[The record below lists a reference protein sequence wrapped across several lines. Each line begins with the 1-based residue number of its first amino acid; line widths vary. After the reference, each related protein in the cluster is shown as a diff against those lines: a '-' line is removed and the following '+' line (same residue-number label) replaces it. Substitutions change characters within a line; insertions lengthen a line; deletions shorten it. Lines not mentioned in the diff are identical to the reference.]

1 MNEENNVSVPDII
14 HDALSKEY
22 YEPYLHYDVCDG
34 RKGKSESWEENIFCS
49 AEGEV
54 LSSAAWLVT
63 HLLQAPPAET
73 H

>member
-34 RKGKSESWEENIFCS
+34 RKGKSES
-49 AEGEV
+49 
-54 LSSAAWLVT
+54 
-63 HLLQAPPAET
+63 
-73 H
+73 